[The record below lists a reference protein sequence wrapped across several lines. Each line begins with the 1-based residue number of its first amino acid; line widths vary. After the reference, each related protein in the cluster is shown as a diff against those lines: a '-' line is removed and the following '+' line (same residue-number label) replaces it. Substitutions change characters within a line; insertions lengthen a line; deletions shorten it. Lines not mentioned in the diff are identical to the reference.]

1 MPRLNEHDIT
11 LLDAARAFQAE
22 YDGLRSSRVIAAYL
36 KLRNRFSKQ
45 PYEPLELE
53 AKWPPEK
60 AWMRLRAKENTSN
73 QHFFEHRTQH
83 TNLLDASDGC
93 AYYADAPRPRVGIIT
108 DEFMYDYYDGPLDLT
123 YLYPDSYQDAIDNG
137 ALDFVLYV
145 TCWHG
150 RHDQVDT
157 YYGNDPAGHER
168 ISTVLSYARAAGLPV
183 AFQSIEDPPSYH
195 AYLDLARQADYVFT
209 SCEEKIPEYVRDLGH
224 DRVFCC
230 KFGVNPELNNPVG
243 TGVRERLGNAHL
255 RNSVLFAG
263 SWYNEYPERCADT
276 ELIFD
281 ALIET
286 GRNLIIFDRRWPVDW
301 AGVFPEKYWHYVVP
315 GINHKELQDV
325 TKLFDFAV
333 NMNSVK
339 DSRTMCAMRT
349 YELQAMG
356 VLGIAN
362 DALALREQFPE
373 LSRVTRKEDV
383 RTFFDN
389 MDDTRMLRLQ
399 REGIRRIM
407 SEHTVYDRLNLMFQQ
422 MGMSFRFP
430 TQTVALVIDE
440 TDVTGSEHAERLA
453 GAVPNARVVR
463 ASDCAADAQVSGAE
477 PKPLFAVRISGNDG
491 MTPET
496 LQDAVNAFKYTNAD
510 FGRTCAP
517 SAPERFSFC
526 KEAPGA
532 DAVYNLRR
540 WTLADVATNAAGSA
554 AARGFVIPRG

>member
-1 MPRLNEHDIT
+1 MPHMNEHDIT

-45 PYEPLELE
+45 PYEPLTLD
-53 AKWPPEK
+53 ADYPSEK
-60 AWMRLRAKENTSN
+60 AWMRLRSKENAGN
-73 QHFFEHRTQH
+73 QHFYEHRVEY
-83 TNLLDASDGC
+83 LDRLEKSDGC
-93 AYYADAPRPRVGIIT
+93 AYYADVPRPRVGIIT

-123 YLYPDSYQDAIDNG
+123 YLYPDSYQDALDSG
-137 ALDFVLYV
+137 RLDFVLYV

-168 ISTVLSYARAAGLPV
+168 ISAVFAAAHASGLPV
-183 AFQSIEDPPSYH
+183 VFQSIEDPPSYH

-224 DRVFCC
+224 DRVFSC

-243 TGVRERLGNAHL
+243 TGIRERLGNAHL

-263 SWYNEYPERCADT
+263 SWYDEYPDRCVDT

-281 ALIET
+281 ALVET
-286 GRNLIIFDRRWPVDW
+286 GRNLIVFDRRWPVDW
-301 AGVFPEKYWHYVVP
+301 AGIFPEKYWHYVLP
-315 GINHKELQDV
+315 GINHKELQGV

-333 NMNSVK
+333 SMNSVK

-373 LSRVTRKEDV
+373 LARITRAEDV
-383 RTFFDN
+383 RAFFDG
-389 MDDTRMLRLQ
+389 MDDARMLRLQ

-407 SEHTVYDRLNLMFQQ
+407 SEHTVYDRLNLMFEQ
-422 MGMSFRFP
+422 MGMNFRFP
-430 TQTVALVIDE
+430 AQTVALVIDE
-440 TDVTGSEHAERLA
+440 TDVAGSERAERLA
-453 GAVPNARVVR
+453 EAVPNTRVVR
-463 ASDCAADAQVSGAE
+463 ASDCAADARVSGAE
-477 PKPLFAVRISGNDG
+477 PKPLLAVRVSGNDG

-510 FGRTCAP
+510 FVRTCAAN
-517 SAPERFSFC
+517 APERFSYC
-526 KEAPGA
+526 EEAPGA

-540 WTLADVATNAAGSA
+540 WTLANVAANAAGSA
-554 AARGFVIPRG
+554 AARGFVVPRG